1 MLRCVAKVIHTN
13 YHIVLLPLL
22 AIALTSAWVIGT
34 GYFLIYLAT
43 CGDTQTDSFLGYSYV
58 VYKFTDQQ
66 FYVLIV
72 GIIYF
77 TLVLFLLM
85 TICDFLMIVSVT
97 EWYFNQVDDSNLHVF
112 RGLWWTFRYNL
123 GSLVLGS
130 MLVTWIW
137 IFRAVGNYVQTH
149 MTDKKGNVAEGP
161 SKIMRK
167 CIKCFLDCHNRFVRF
182 LNINAYCQIALGG

>member
-22 AIALTSAWVIGT
+22 AIALTSAWIIGT

-58 VYKFTDQQ
+58 VYKFTDHQ